1 MARDLP
7 GGIAPKAV
15 LEAAFVK
22 TLELQRPAAAANV
35 ARLRRLHPD
44 KSPQDI
50 IRTLTKTYV
59 GAVSVTGASAGA
71 AAIVPNGAVQIPAA
85 LADFLAFTE
94 ATVLYVLSLAE
105 VHGLHPEDR
114 ERRKLLV
121 LTVMVGDGA
130 VGVLDKIIGKTG
142 KYWAKA
148 IVDKTPMAAINAANK
163 LLGPRFITKYGTKQG
178 VLVLG
183 KQVPFGVGVLLGGG
197 GNAGLAILTARS
209 AKKIFGAAPEAWSSE
224 PEQDAEPQGDVIR
237 VD

>member
-22 TLELQRPAAAANV
+22 ALELQRPAAAANV
-35 ARLRRLHPD
+35 ARLRRLHPE
-44 KSPQDI
+44 KSPEDI
-50 IRTLTKTYV
+50 IRGLTKTYV
-59 GAVSVTGASAGA
+59 GAVSVTGAGAGA

-94 ATVLYVLSLAE
+94 GTVLYILSLAE
-105 VHGLHPEDR
+105 VHGLDPEDL

-130 VGVLDKIIGKTG
+130 VGVLDKVIGKTG
-142 KYWAKA
+142 KYWAKV

-163 LLGPRFITKYGTKQG
+163 ILGPRFITKYGTKQG

-183 KQVPFGVGVLLGGG
+183 KQVPFGVGVVLGGG
-197 GNAGLAILTARS
+197 GNAAFAMLTARS
-209 AKKIFGAAPEAWSSE
+209 AKKIFGAAPKAWPSQPQE
-224 PEQDAEPQGDVIR
+224 RPDAPDEVLT
-237 VD
+237 VS